1 MAEGCFMD
9 HQTMSEFREFDGRL
23 NSLEGRMGAVEN
35 TLAHHGSLLLEIK
48 SAVTEE
54 RASRGPGISDII
66 RTVSSLATTAAIIAT
81 LLIYV
86 ATSVMSGPVTK
97 VTERQDVINKT
108 VEPIAMLITDAAVTK
123 QRLADIERRLAS
135 NEFIKGWQPVSD
147 VDARSNQD
155 RVRR

>member
-1 MAEGCFMD
+1 ME
-9 HQTMSEFREFDGRL
+9 TMTEFREFDSRL

-35 TLAHHGSLLLEIK
+35 TLANHGALLLEIK

-86 ATSVMSGPVTK
+86 ATSVMSGPVTRI
-97 VTERQDVINKT
+97 TERQEIFGKT
-108 VEPIAMLITDAAVTK
+108 VEPVAVLITEMAVAK
-123 QRLADIERRLAS
+123 QRLIDIERRLAS
-135 NEFIKGWQPVSD
+135 NEFIKGWQPVAD
-147 VDARSNQD
+147 LDARPNPD
-155 RVRR
+155 RARR